1 MIELGSRHPL
11 ASANR
16 GTRCY
21 PLRIESKEGL
31 RPTQTVPLHW
41 CSSDSINLPHPDDH
55 ATGRTRDQFLTVRE
69 GELSLDLKG

>member
-16 GTRCY
+16 GTRYY

-31 RPTQTVPLHW
+31 RPTQTVPLPW
-41 CSSDSINLPHPDDH
+41 CSSDSINWVKMKLI
-55 ATGRTRDQFLTVRE
+55 VC
-69 GELSLDLKG
+69 